1 MSQDSNRTNG
11 PVAIIGMACIFPQAP
26 DLKSFWNN
34 ILRSVNAVDDP
45 LPEWEADRYIESG
58 RIQTAKGGYLKD
70 LYRFDPRPSGI
81 MPNSLDGGEPDQFLA
96 LRVAWEALADA
107 GYLGDEYDHSQT
119 GIILGHSTYLH
130 RGQVNMVQHHIVLDQ
145 TLELLEA
152 FYPDLTPAQKEKIRE
167 TMKASLPQSNTD
179 IYPGLVPNVMTGRI
193 ANRLNLKGPNYLIDA
208 ACSSSLLALNGA
220 IEELRSNR
228 CRLMLAGGVNASLP
242 AEVAIIFTELGALS
256 RTGRVCP
263 FAADA
268 DGTLLGEG
276 LGIVVLKKLEDAL
289 EDGDRIYALIHD
301 IGQSSD
307 GRGQGLLAPSVEG
320 ETLAIERAY
329 GSCRI
334 DPATIRLVE
343 AHGTG
348 IPLGDRTEIKALGN
362 VFGQRRGQL
371 PHIAL
376 GSVKSMISHCI
387 PAAGIAGVIK
397 TALALH
403 HRILPPTIC
412 DRVNPELNIET
423 TPFYINTSVRPWI
436 SRPDLVRRAAVN
448 AFGFGGINTHAI
460 MEEAPA
466 DAQRPATLSRWPWEL
481 FVFSAPDRATLAGKL
496 QNLLEQL
503 ENGPERKID
512 SIAAQLALEDK
523 AQPYRLGF
531 VASDRQDLQRKI
543 QSALKN
549 LADRRT
555 EKSWTLRNSIS
566 FASRSLDGKLAFMF
580 PGEGSQYLGML
591 ADLAIHFDGVRE
603 WFDCWSGIY
612 DGDEISRTD
621 ILFPP
626 PGESGKK
633 MRAELEE
640 RLHSMDTGSE
650 AVFIGSQALFTL
662 LGDLG
667 VKADMMVGHSTGES
681 SALVASG
688 AIKASNKSALASLIK
703 ELNLVYREVQAAGDV
718 PTGALLAVGALP
730 RETVLQCLEK
740 TPGNPMVAM
749 DNCASQLVLFGDRDT
764 IATIQEELVQKGGI
778 CILLP
783 FDRGYHTPLFA
794 EVSRAFRSYYDEVHL
809 GAPKIPLYS
818 CATADLFP
826 DDPAAARELAAG
838 QWSTTVRFTDTVQK
852 MYDDGAR
859 CFIEVGPSANLSAF
873 VNDILKGKDAVALP
887 LDIRKKNSLQQFL
900 TVLAFLFVNRVD
912 MNLGNLFRSRSSAL
926 HPDEGENSGRG
937 ILLDNT
943 MPVIHLDQDD
953 LSILRSTVHA
963 AQPSGNAGNSN
974 MPVQGVE
981 FRPESASTVADT
993 TSPADA
999 TRNLAARLPQD
1010 GTQVEF
1016 QQGLSIDDEVSAP
1029 FLDII
1034 EELDSNRCV
1043 AQTVLD
1049 VFADHFLQDHILSG
1063 KSSLLED
1070 MLGLSCVPLMVSLEI
1085 MAEACALAAGDV
1097 NVQTIENI
1105 KSFDWIALDGDE
1117 ITLEVR
1123 AERIRDMPEKFSAV
1137 ILRNG
1142 KPVVSALYSF
1152 QADRRLQPLPV
1163 LTGAREYRWRPDELY
1178 TTGMF
1183 HGPTFQSIRRITGWA
1198 ETGIEAEL
1206 GELSLTGF
1214 FEDGK
1219 TPELILNPVLLDA
1232 TGQLAA
1238 YWTAHREGPAFNSFP
1253 STIDRIELY
1262 GKQPATLNNL
1272 TLTGRRSPGSPA
1284 GEPTADHLWE
1294 YECQDKDGNALFR
1307 MSGLANI
1314 FFPVPQRFYEVRK
1327 DPLQGRLGSLFT
1339 EQQAD
1344 IILWRLDYLP
1354 EKFCSQSG
1362 RIFLRVLAR
1371 ALLSWEEYDT
1381 WLEMA
1386 SKPLH
1391 RQMEWLFGRICIKE
1405 GVTHW
1410 LQTHTGLK
1418 IFPADLVVLHDEHG
1432 APYVE
1437 TVVEQGIALPEISL
1451 SHDRK
1456 MALAAVAPPGRT
1468 IGVDFEH
1475 LDRPF
1480 DPELMSATLRESEQL
1495 MLEGLEGEA
1504 LREKMF
1510 CIWCAR
1516 EAASKYFKCGLQG
1529 NPRQYRVMFDNQWR
1543 QAVVHLGDRQVPVN
1557 ILKKGTC
1564 IAAYAI
1570 APSSP

>member
-1 MSQDSNRTNG
+1 MSRDSNRTNG
-11 PVAIIGMACIFPQAP
+11 AVAIIGMACIFPQAP

-34 ILRSVNAVDDP
+34 ILRAVNAVDDP
-45 LPEWEADRYIESG
+45 LPGWEAQRYIESG
-58 RIQTAKGGYLKD
+58 RIHTARGGYLKD
-70 LYRFDPRPSGI
+70 LYRFAPRPSGI
-81 MPNSLDGGEPDQFLA
+81 MPRSLDGGEPYQFLS
-96 LRVAWEALADA
+96 LRVARESLADA
-107 GYLGDEYDHSQT
+107 GYLGDYHDHSRT

-145 TLELLEA
+145 TLKLLEA
-152 FYPDLTPAQKEKIRE
+152 FYPGLTPAQKDKIRE
-167 TMKASLPQSNTD
+167 TLEARLPQSNTD

-208 ACSSSLLALNGA
+208 ACSSSLLALNAA

-228 CRLMLAGGVNASLP
+228 SRLMLAGGVNASLP

-256 RTGRVCP
+256 RKGQVCP

-276 LGIVVLKKLEDAL
+276 LGIVALKKLEDAL
-289 EDGDRIYALIHD
+289 EDGDRIYALIRD

-329 GSCRI
+329 SSCRV
-334 DPATIRLVE
+334 DPETVRLIE

-371 PHIAL
+371 AHIAL

-436 SRPDLVRRAAVN
+436 SKPELIRRAAVN
-448 AFGFGGINTHAI
+448 AFGFGGINTHAV
-460 MEEAPA
+460 MEEAP
-466 DAQRPATLSRWPWEL
+466 DVTRRPDTLSRWPWEL
-481 FVFSAPDRATLAGKL
+481 CVLSAPDRDTLSGKL
-496 QNLLEQL
+496 QDLLEQL
-503 ENGPERKID
+503 DTDTGQEID
-512 SIAAQLALEDK
+512 SIAAALALEDE
-523 AQPYRLGF
+523 AQSYRLGL
-531 VASDRQDLQRKI
+531 VASDRQDLRRKI

-555 EKSWTLRNSIS
+555 EESWTLRNSIS
-566 FASRSLDGKLAFMF
+566 FGSRPLNGKLAFMF
-580 PGEGSQYLGML
+580 PGEGSQYLEML
-591 ADLAIHFDGVRE
+591 ADLAIYFDDVRE

-612 DGDEISRTD
+612 DDDEMSRTN

-626 PGESGKK
+626 SGESGEK
-633 MRAELEE
+633 MHAELKE
-640 RLHSMDTGSE
+640 RLYSMDTGSE
-650 AVFIGSQALFTL
+650 AVFIGSQALFAL
-662 LGDLG
+662 LEHLG
-667 VKADMMVGHSTGES
+667 IKADMMVGHSTGES

-688 AIKASNKSALASLIK
+688 AIKAGSKSTLAILIK
-703 ELNLVYREVQAAGDV
+703 ELNLVYQKVQAAGDV
-718 PTGALLAVGALP
+718 PTGALLAVGALS

-740 TPGNPMVAM
+740 VPGNPVIAM
-749 DNCASQLVLFGDRDT
+749 DNCASQVILFGDRDT
-764 IATIQEELVQKGGI
+764 IAAIQEDLVRQGGI

-783 FDRGYHTPLFA
+783 FDRGYHTPRFA
-794 EVSRAFRSYYDEVHL
+794 AVSKAFRKYYDQVQL
-809 GAPKIPLYS
+809 DAPKIPLYS

-826 DDPAAARELAAG
+826 DAPAAARELAAS
-838 QWSTTVRFTDTVQK
+838 QWSTTVRFTETVHR
-852 MYDDGAR
+852 MYDAGAR

-887 LDIRKKNSLQQFL
+887 LNIRKKNSLQQFL
-900 TVLAFLFVNRVD
+900 TVLAFLFANRVD
-912 MNLGNLFRSRSSAL
+912 MILGNLFRSRSTARNPDKEQDSA
-926 HPDEGENSGRG
+926 RG
-937 ILLDNT
+937 MVLDNT
-943 MPVIHLDQDD
+943 MPVIHLNQHDV
-953 LSILRSTVHA
+953 SILRSTVFA
-963 AQPSGNAGNSN
+963 AQPHGDSGDNGIPVDATTFCTGPAVTAAGTPSLPDSAGDWGARPP
-974 MPVQGVE
+974 MDEGYVE
-981 FRPESASTVADT
+981 F
-993 TSPADA
+993 
-999 TRNLAARLPQD
+999 LD
-1010 GTQVEF
+1010 GQ
-1016 QQGLSIDDEVSAP
+1016 SIDDEVSAP
-1029 FLDII
+1029 FLDFI
-1034 EELDSNRCV
+1034 EELDSNLCV
-1043 AQTVLD
+1043 ARTVLD

-1063 KSSLLED
+1063 KSSLQEN
-1070 MLGLSCVPLMVSLEI
+1070 MIGLSCVPLMVSLEI

-1105 KSFDWIALDGDE
+1105 KSFDWIGLDSDE

-1123 AERIRDMPEKFSAV
+1123 AERLKDMPEKFSAV
-1137 ILRNG
+1137 ILHNG
-1142 KPVVSALYSF
+1142 KPAVSALYSF
-1152 QADRRLQPLPV
+1152 QTDKPMKPLPI
-1163 LTGAREYRWRPDELY
+1163 LTRIREYRWRPDELY

-1198 ETGIEAEL
+1198 ETGIEAKL

-1214 FEDGK
+1214 FEPEK

-1253 STIDRIELY
+1253 STIERIELY
-1262 GKQPATLNNL
+1262 RKQPTTLDNL
-1272 TLTGRRSPGSPA
+1272 TLTGRKSPGSRD
-1284 GEPTADHLWE
+1284 GNHLWNFE
-1294 YECQDKDGNALFR
+1294 CLDYEGNALFR
-1307 MSGLANI
+1307 MSGLSNI

-1327 DPLQGRLGSLFT
+1327 DPLQGSLGRLFT
-1339 EQQAD
+1339 DQQDD
-1344 IILWRLDYLP
+1344 IVLWRLDYLP
-1354 EKFCSQSG
+1354 EKFCAQSG

-1371 ALLSWEEYDT
+1371 ALLSWEEYDS
-1381 WLEMA
+1381 WLEMT
-1386 SKPLH
+1386 SKPLR

-1405 GVTHW
+1405 GIIHW
-1410 LQTHTGLK
+1410 LRTYMDLT

-1437 TVVEQGIALPEISL
+1437 TVVDQGIAMPEISL

-1456 MALAAVAPPGRT
+1456 MALAAIVPPGRT
-1468 IGVDFEH
+1468 TGVDFEH

-1480 DPELMSATLRESEQL
+1480 DPELVSATLRKSEQL
-1495 MLEGLEGEA
+1495 MLEGLEGEP

-1516 EAASKYFKCGLQG
+1516 EAASKYFKRGLQG
-1529 NPRQYRVMFDNQWR
+1529 NPRQYRVVFDNQWR

-1557 ILKKGTC
+1557 ILKKSSC

-1570 APSSP
+1570 APPSP